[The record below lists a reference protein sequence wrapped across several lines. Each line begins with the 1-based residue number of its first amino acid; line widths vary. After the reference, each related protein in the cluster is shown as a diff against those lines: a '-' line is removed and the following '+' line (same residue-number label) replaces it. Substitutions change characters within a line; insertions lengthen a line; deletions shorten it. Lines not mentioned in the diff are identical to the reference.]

1 MTGLSLPLQMQK
13 GYLRRSEHT
22 RDAVDDFIR
31 LLISTPK
38 YSCTPDPEFGFVL
51 NNLRFEILSENE
63 GVVYKGDGADTV
75 ISEIYGKKISG
86 SSSSPGTFAYDLKE
100 AIDQYEKRLYDV
112 RVTMT
117 YLREE
122 RNIYINI
129 KGLLVE
135 DDSPYQLT
143 TKFRIWN

>member
-1 MTGLSLPLQMQK
+1 MAGLSLPLQMQK
-13 GYLRRSEHT
+13 GSLRRCEQT
-22 RDAVDDFIR
+22 RDAIDDFIR

-38 YSCTPDPEFGFVL
+38 YNCTPDPQFGFEL

-63 GVVYKGDGADTV
+63 GVVYKGDAADGV
-75 ISEIYGKKISG
+75 LNEIYGKKISG
-86 SSSSPGTFAYDLKE
+86 SSSSPETFAYDLKE
-100 AIDQYEKRLYDV
+100 AIVQYEKRLYDV

-122 RNIYINI
+122 RSIYINV
-129 KGLLVE
+129 KGILVE